1 MVLSTCILVDCFQDS
16 QMKTLNFAEEQF
28 QESEFQEVW
37 SKIPLGCE
45 LYSLCFLMEGEQEK
59 G

>member
-1 MVLSTCILVDCFQDS
+1 
-16 QMKTLNFAEEQF
+16 MKTLNFAEEQF